1 MYGGGIA
8 ACGANSDADRGP
20 RARADEGHEQNERK
34 AARGTCEQQQQ
45 NAGPLYVYARRVHI
59 AVRAPSPRLRAA
71 ARRAPRLDRGAFL
84 LLDQLRVP
92 LLVRQAALGRRQR
105 PTPRHRHD

>member
-8 ACGANSDADRGP
+8 ACGVDSDADRGPKP

-34 AARGTCEQQQQ
+34 AARVTCGQQQQ
-45 NAGPLYVYARRVHI
+45 QQQHAGPLYVYARRVHI

-92 LLVRQAALGRRQR
+92 LLVR
-105 PTPRHRHD
+105 